1 MYKRSLYVLPLALTV
16 AAGTGPALAGN
27 LDPAPASPPVV
38 VAQPAPTYVGNDW
51 TGFYGGGQ
59 LGYGDVGTSGAAT
72 VDGDGG
78 FVGLH
83 GGYMWDFGNAVIG
96 AEIDYDSS
104 EIELDAGAGSIDDIA
119 RLKLRA
125 GWDAGNILYY
135 GTVGTAAASANIG
148 GVDYDDTGWLA
159 GAGLSYDLGNNWVVG
174 GEVLYHE
181 FEDFDATGIDV
192 DVTTVSA
199 RVSYRF

>member
-1 MYKRSLYVLPLALTV
+1 MRKRSLLALPMAVAV

-27 LDPAPASPPVV
+27 LEEPQPEPMVVTQAAPVFA
-38 VAQPAPTYVGNDW
+38 GNDW
-51 TGFYGGGQ
+51 TGFYAGGQ
-59 LGYGDVGTSGAAT
+59 LGYGDVGTSGAAN

-78 FVGLH
+78 FGGLH
-83 GGYMWDFGNAVIG
+83 AGYNWDFGNTVIG
-96 AEIDYDSS
+96 AEVDYDFT
-104 EIELDAGAGSIDDIA
+104 EFDLDGGAGSIDDVL

-125 GWDAGNILYY
+125 GFDAGNWLYY
-135 GTVGTAAASANIG
+135 GTVGAAQANAEIG
-148 GVDYDDTGWLA
+148 GVDRDDTGWLA
-159 GAGLSYDLGNNWVVG
+159 GAGVAYDLGNNWLVG

-181 FEDFDATGIDV
+181 FEDFDSTGIDV